1 MWTSYSGLS
10 ALKAHWGGKK
20 ILFDISETETPTLTS
35 NPTFTGYPSV
45 SSGTLAAGYY
55 VVSSAGAANAATEAI
70 YLKTPDGLQGKSRYC
85 CVFIDTITETPAFT
99 MPMSVSSMSAAV
111 SCAFMFLRSDTKIDL
126 FTGPMKLF
134 ILGSAYDTELVTQ
147 GGGPGEAAF
156 MTTDEITINY
166 FSGLTWTDSVAANV
180 RLMMPE
186 AFTVNLDT
194 TNGGLLPAGTDLEIF
209 GVTMAGVPV
218 RLDSSYNSG
227 TTIAPA

>member
-1 MWTSYSGLS
+1 MVNGR
-10 ALKAHWGGKK
+10 
-20 ILFDISETETPTLTS
+20 
-35 NPTFTGYPSV
+35 
-45 SSGTLAAGYY
+45 AAD
-55 VVSSAGAANAATEAI
+55 VVRNRIAEAI

-227 TTIAPA
+227 TKVWTWRYDPTVNPYAEYTLQPKVTVPARPVRGMRR